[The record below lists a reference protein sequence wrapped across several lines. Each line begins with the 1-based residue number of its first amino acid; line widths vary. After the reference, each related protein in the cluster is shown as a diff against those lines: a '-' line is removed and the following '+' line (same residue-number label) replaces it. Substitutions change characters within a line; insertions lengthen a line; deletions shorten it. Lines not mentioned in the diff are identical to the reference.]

1 MRTLC
6 FAIAAWKPLHRF
18 GFIDYPQQMNIVS
31 SHRQSVDLAR
41 FLACFGIVA
50 AHAYALENDWVGHL
64 SLGLFLVLTGFLA
77 MQSFQRAG
85 GKYSFRSR
93 AERLLLPWL
102 FWSAFFRLVDLKV
115 SDSPDKWQLLQD
127 PWTLFVGSAIHLW
140 FLPFIIL
147 AMLLVK
153 PVGRFVT
160 TPQRLAAV
168 LILVALISVP
178 MFWAMHYYVPPAPL
192 PQWLYS
198 LPVYTLGLLVGVA
211 HPMAR
216 TAWPMIAAAAMA
228 LGAYLVT
235 DQAPWA
241 WTVFAAVV
249 LFEVF
254 WRLPMQHRWLPKLG
268 QAAFGIYLVHPFF
281 MLVTYKF
288 AGPDVDRLLASFAT
302 FGMSWAAVVILR
314 RIPIFLRLT

>member
-1 MRTLC
+1 M
-6 FAIAAWKPLHRF
+6 
-18 GFIDYPQQMNIVS
+18 DYPRGMSKVS
-31 SHRQSVDLAR
+31 NHRQSVDLAR

-50 AHAYALENDWVGHL
+50 AHAYALEDDWVGHL

-77 MQSFQRAG
+77 TQSYLRAG
-85 GKYSFRSR
+85 GTYNFRSR

-153 PVGRFVT
+153 PVGQFVT
-160 TPQRLAAV
+160 TPERLAGV
-168 LILVALISVP
+168 LLALVLISVP

-211 HPMAR
+211 HPMGRAS
-216 TAWPMIAAAAMA
+216 WPVIAGAAMA
-228 LGAYLVT
+228 VGAYLVT
-235 DQAPWA
+235 EAAPWA
-241 WTVFAAVV
+241 WTVFAAVL
-249 LFEVF
+249 LFEAF
-254 WRLPMQHRWLPKLG
+254 WRVQMHHKVLPKLG
-268 QAAFGIYLVHPFF
+268 QAAFGIYLLHPFF

-288 AGPDVDRLLASFAT
+288 AGPDVDRMLATLAT

>member
-1 MRTLC
+1 M
-6 FAIAAWKPLHRF
+6 
-18 GFIDYPQQMNIVS
+18 DYPQGMSKVS
-31 SHRQSVDLAR
+31 NHRQSVDLAR

-50 AHAYALENDWVGHL
+50 AHAYALEDDWVGHL

-77 MQSFQRAG
+77 MQSYQRAG
-85 GKYSFRSR
+85 GTYNFRSR

-153 PVGRFVT
+153 PVGYFVT
-160 TPQRLAAV
+160 TPERLAGV
-168 LILVALISVP
+168 LGVLVLISVP
-178 MFWAMHYYVPPAPL
+178 MFWGMHYYAPPAPL

-211 HPMAR
+211 HPMGRAS
-216 TAWPMIAAAAMA
+216 WPVIAGAAMA
-228 LGAYLVT
+228 VGAYLVT
-235 DQAPWA
+235 EAAPWA
-241 WTVFAAVV
+241 WTVFAAVL
-249 LFEVF
+249 LFESF
-254 WRLPMQHRWLPKLG
+254 WRVQMQHRVLPKLG
-268 QAAFGIYLVHPFF
+268 QAAFGIYLLHPFF

-288 AGPDVDRLLASFAT
+288 AGPDVDRMLATLAT

>member
-1 MRTLC
+1 M
-6 FAIAAWKPLHRF
+6 
-18 GFIDYPQQMNIVS
+18 DYPHGMSKVS

-50 AHAYALENDWVGHL
+50 AHAYALEDDWVGHL

-77 MQSFQRAG
+77 LQSYQRAG
-85 GKYSFRSR
+85 GTYNFRSR

-115 SDSPDKWQLLQD
+115 SDSPDKWKLLQD

-153 PVGRFVT
+153 PVGHFVT
-160 TPQRLAAV
+160 TPTRLAGV
-168 LILVALISVP
+168 LLALVLISVP
-178 MFWAMHYYVPPAPL
+178 MFWAMHYYAPPAPL

-211 HPMAR
+211 HPMGR
-216 TAWPMIAAAAMA
+216 TAWPVIAGAAMA
-228 LGAYLVT
+228 VGAYLVT
-235 DQAPWA
+235 EAAPWA
-241 WTVFAAVV
+241 WTVFAAVL
-249 LFEVF
+249 LFEAF
-254 WRLPMQHRWLPKLG
+254 WRVQMQHRMLPKLG
-268 QAAFGIYLVHPFF
+268 QAAFGIYLLHPFF

-288 AGPDVDRLLASFAT
+288 AGPDVDRMLATLAT

-314 RIPIFLRLT
+314 RVPIFLRLT

>member
-1 MRTLC
+1 MGKIT
-6 FAIAAWKPLHRF
+6 
-18 GFIDYPQQMNIVS
+18 

-50 AHAYALENDWVGHL
+50 AHAYALEDDWIGHL

-77 MQSFQRAG
+77 MQSYQRAG
-85 GKYSFRSR
+85 GNYDFRSR
-93 AERLLLPWL
+93 AARLVPPWL

-115 SDSPDKWQLLQD
+115 SDAPDKWQLLRD
-127 PWTLFVGSAIHLW
+127 PWTLFVGGAIHLW

-153 PVGRFVT
+153 PVGRFVA
-160 TPQRLAAV
+160 TPERLA
-168 LILVALISVP
+168 VALIVLVLVSVP
-178 MFWAMHYYVPPAPL
+178 MFWAMYVYMPPAPL
-192 PQWLYS
+192 TQWLYG

-216 TAWPMIAAAAMA
+216 AVWPVIAGVGMA

-235 DQAPWA
+235 EAAPWA
-241 WTVFAAVV
+241 WTIGAAVL

-254 WRLPMQHRWLPKLG
+254 WRMPLQNRWLPKLG
-268 QAAFGIYLVHPFF
+268 QAAFGIYLLHPFF

-288 AGPDVDRLLASFAT
+288 GGPEVDRLLATLAT
-302 FGMSWAAVVILR
+302 FAMSWAAVVLLR

>member
-1 MRTLC
+1 MGK
-6 FAIAAWKPLHRF
+6 IS
-18 GFIDYPQQMNIVS
+18 N
-31 SHRQSVDLAR
+31 HRQSVDLAR

-50 AHAYALENDWVGHL
+50 AHAYALEDDWIGHL

-77 MQSFQRAG
+77 MQSYQRAG
-85 GKYSFRSR
+85 GRYDFRSR
-93 AERLLLPWL
+93 AARLVPPWL

-115 SDSPDKWQLLQD
+115 SDAPDKWQVLSD
-127 PWTLFVGSAIHLW
+127 PWTLFVGASIHLW

-153 PVGRFVT
+153 PVGLFVT
-160 TPQRLAAV
+160 TPERLAA
-168 LILVALISVP
+168 ALIALVLLSVP
-178 MFWAMHYYVPPAPL
+178 MFWAMHVYMPPVPL
-192 PQWLYS
+192 TQWLYG
-198 LPVYTLGLLVGVA
+198 LPVYTLGLLVGAA

-216 TAWPMIAAAAMA
+216 AVWPVVAGGAMA
-228 LGAYLVT
+228 FGAYMVT
-235 DQAPWA
+235 EAAPWA
-241 WTVFAAVV
+241 WTICAAVL

-254 WRLPMQHRWLPKLG
+254 WRMPLQNRWLPKLG
-268 QAAFGIYLVHPFF
+268 QVAFGIYLLHPFF

-288 AGPDVDRLLASFAT
+288 AGPEVDRLLATFAT

>member
-1 MRTLC
+1 MS
-6 FAIAAWKPLHRF
+6 K
-18 GFIDYPQQMNIVS
+18 VS
-31 SHRQSVDLAR
+31 NHRQSVDLAR

-50 AHAYALENDWVGHL
+50 AHAYALEDDWDGHL

-77 MQSFQRAG
+77 MQSYLSAG
-85 GKYSFRSR
+85 GNYNFRSR

-153 PVGRFVT
+153 PVGHFVK
-160 TPQRLAAV
+160 TPERLAGV
-168 LILVALISVP
+168 LAMLVLISVP
-178 MFWAMHYYVPPAPL
+178 MLWVGHYYAPPTPL
-192 PQWLYS
+192 SQWLYS

-211 HPMAR
+211 HSMGRA
-216 TAWPMIAAAAMA
+216 AWPVIAASVMA
-228 LGAYLVT
+228 VGAYLVT
-235 DQAPWA
+235 EAAPWA
-241 WTVFAAVV
+241 WTVFAAVL

-254 WRLPMQHRWLPKLG
+254 WRVQMQHKVLPKLG
-268 QAAFGIYLVHPFF
+268 QAAFGIYLLHPFF

-288 AGPDVDRLLASFAT
+288 AGPDVDRMLATLAT
-302 FGMSWAAVVILR
+302 FGMSWATVVILR